1 VQKSEDKEEI
11 RTIEI
16 TLVNTYCLSSVYY
29 DIRRLVEGGNRGQLD
44 IVGMLE
50 FRKSEWSK

>member
-1 VQKSEDKEEI
+1 VQESEDKEEI
-11 RTIEI
+11 RTLEI